1 MAYNSKRQVS
11 LKIVQAVLKS
21 KRKLDN
27 DNIIDQLTGFIQPLM
42 EPDKEADAQIQ
53 AYEFED
59 E

>member
-1 MAYNSKRQVS
+1 MQYMAYNSKRQVS

-42 EPDKEADAQIQ
+42 EPDKEADA
-53 AYEFED
+53 
-59 E
+59 